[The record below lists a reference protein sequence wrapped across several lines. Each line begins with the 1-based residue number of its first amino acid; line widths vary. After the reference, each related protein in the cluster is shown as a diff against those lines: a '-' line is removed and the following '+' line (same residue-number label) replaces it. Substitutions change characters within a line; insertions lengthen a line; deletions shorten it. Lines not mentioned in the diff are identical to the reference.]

1 MLKIHGSSQ
10 SRTSRCLWAA
20 EEVGVKYEQIPTP
33 VPEAK
38 SPAHLKLNPNGH
50 IPVIDDDG
58 FVLYES
64 MAINFYLAAK
74 YGKAPLWPESIQDR
88 ALANQWSYWA
98 MLEVEPSL
106 VVMLQNVFAPP
117 DKKNPAVAAEAAAK
131 LKAPLAVIEQHLSN
145 REYLREQGFHHRR
158 PRCGIGLGHRHDG
171 RAGFLVGTENDG
183 MADQVHRAP
192 RERTRPPE
200 AVAANYS

>member
-33 VPEAK
+33 VPDAK
-38 SPAHLKLNPNGH
+38 SPANVKLNPNGH

-74 YGKAPLWPESIQDR
+74 YGSAPLWPEAIQDR

-131 LKAPLAVIEQHLSN
+131 LKAPLAVIEQHLAN
-145 REYLREQGFHHRR
+145 REYLINKDFTIGDLDVASVWVIGTMVGLDFSSAPKTAAWLTKCTSR
-158 PRCGIGLGHRHDG
+158 PASA
-171 RAGFLVGTENDG
+171 RA
-183 MADQVHRAP
+183 QQ
-192 RERTRPPE
+192 RP
-200 AVAANYS
+200 

>member
-10 SRTSRCLWAA
+10 SRTSRCLWTA

-38 SPAHLKLNPNGH
+38 SAAHLRLNPNGH

-58 FVLYES
+58 FVLFES

-74 YGKAPLWPESIQDR
+74 YGKAPLWPESIQER

-106 VVMLQNVFAPP
+106 VVMLQNMFAPA

-145 REYLREQGFHHRR
+145 REYLVNKDFT
-158 PRCGIGLGHRHDG
+158 IGDLDVASVWVIGTM
-171 RAGFLVGTENDG
+171 VGLDFSSAPKT
-183 MADQVHRAP
+183 MAWLTKCTRAP
-192 RERTRPPE
+192 R
-200 AVAANYS
+200 ANAPVKSHSR

>member
-20 EEVGVKYEQIPTP
+20 EEVGVKYEHIPTP

-58 FVLYES
+58 FVLFES

-74 YGKAPLWPESIQDR
+74 YGKAPFWPESIQDR
-88 ALANQWSYWA
+88 AQANQWSYWA

-106 VVMLQNVFAPP
+106 VVMLQNAFAPA
-117 DKKNPAVAAEAAAK
+117 DKRNPAAVAEAAAK
-131 LKAPLAVIEQHLSN
+131 LKAPLAVIEQHLGN
-145 REYLREQGFHHRR
+145 RDYLLGKEFTIADLDVASVWVIGTMVGLDFSSAPKTTAWLTKCTSR
-158 PRCGIGLGHRHDG
+158 PASE
-171 RAGFLVGTENDG
+171 RAR
-183 MADQVHRAP
+183 Q
-192 RERTRPPE
+192 RP
-200 AVAANYS
+200 